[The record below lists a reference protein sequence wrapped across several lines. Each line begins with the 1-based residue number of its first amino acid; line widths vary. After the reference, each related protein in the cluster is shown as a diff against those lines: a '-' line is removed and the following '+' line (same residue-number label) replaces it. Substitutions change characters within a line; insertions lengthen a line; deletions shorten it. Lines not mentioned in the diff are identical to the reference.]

1 MLSMFLFPADC
12 IGFAL
17 PPGRLAARAPC
28 PAQEIAHSIVAI
40 NRDENASV
48 LLVEQNSRMAL
59 RISNRAYA
67 LTTGQVA
74 IGGLSAELL
83 EGEWIKAAYLGGN
96 VR

>member
-28 PAQEIAHSIVAI
+28 PAQELAHRIVVI
-40 NRDENASV
+40 NRDENVSV

-67 LTTGQVA
+67 LTTGQAA
-74 IGGLSAELL
+74 IGGLSAKLL
-83 EGEWIKAAYLGGN
+83 DRERIKTACLGGI
-96 VR
+96 V